1 MAGII
6 IDIFV
11 GILILVL
18 AMFAIDKPER
28 KLVIFSKSYKL
39 VMCALFCVFG
49 FLLIYKST
57 EVPVAYNI
65 DEAGMVYDAINI
77 AEYHVD
83 RYQIR
88 FPVYFN
94 NFGGGQSPFYL
105 YLAASLIK
113 LFGYSI
119 FIVRLPAIFFSLISA
134 VIFVLTIRKEMGPDA
149 SVIAMFLFCIL
160 PFSIM
165 HSRWGLDA
173 YLFFPMLI
181 ISCCVFNYAVQIS
194 NVKWFFI
201 SGCFFGITLYTYA
214 ISYAII
220 PLFLAVTIIYLLIIG
235 KCDIKRIFAFSVPL
249 FLISVPLLLMLAV
262 NNDLLKEIHTRF
274 FSITKLFDNRIS
286 EISFN
291 NIIRNLKYGEY
302 NLFYT
307 LFVDDHLGL
316 NVIPKFG
323 TMYYVSLP
331 VIIYGFVCCL
341 RRSLKNIHKKTW
353 SWNDQML
360 ILFFS
365 ALIISMLI
373 GNQSVNK
380 LCALY
385 VPLIYFFV
393 VGFNNI
399 FKKSRLDGILL
410 VGILTINS
418 FLFIKYY
425 FSDFQN
431 DLNKNVLVGSINDL
445 TEALNFADSVNRN
458 DETIYVLDPHQ
469 THILVALVIGIDP
482 VTFNQQKVLSGY
494 DGYVKS
500 IGKYRFQLDAVLPE
514 CIYIF
519 RDIEKIPDD
528 PKIFGFDVE
537 RFGSYTVYYPSL

>member
-1 MAGII
+1 M
-6 IDIFV
+6 
-11 GILILVL
+11 L
-18 AMFAIDKPER
+18 
-28 KLVIFSKSYKL
+28 
-39 VMCALFCVFG
+39 
-49 FLLIYKST
+49 
-57 EVPVAYNI
+57 
-65 DEAGMVYDAINI
+65 
-77 AEYHVD
+77 
-83 RYQIR
+83 
-88 FPVYFN
+88 
-94 NFGGGQSPFYL
+94 
-105 YLAASLIK
+105 
-113 LFGYSI
+113 
-119 FIVRLPAIFFSLISA
+119 SA
-134 VIFVLTIRKEMGPDA
+134 
-149 SVIAMFLFCIL
+149 
-160 PFSIM
+160 
-165 HSRWGLDA
+165 
-173 YLFFPMLI
+173 
-181 ISCCVFNYAVQIS
+181 
-194 NVKWFFI
+194 
-201 SGCFFGITLYTYA
+201 
-214 ISYAII
+214 
-220 PLFLAVTIIYLLIIG
+220 
-235 KCDIKRIFAFSVPL
+235 
-249 FLISVPLLLMLAV
+249 
-262 NNDLLKEIHTRF
+262 
-274 FSITKLFDNRIS
+274 
-286 EISFN
+286 
-291 NIIRNLKYGEY
+291 
-302 NLFYT
+302 
-307 LFVDDHLGL
+307 
-316 NVIPKFG
+316 
-323 TMYYVSLP
+323 
-331 VIIYGFVCCL
+331 
-341 RRSLKNIHKKTW
+341 KN
-353 SWNDQML
+353 
-360 ILFFS
+360 
-365 ALIISMLI
+365 